1 MIRKRVNQTKLFEH
15 QKDALAATEDF
26 RRVAY
31 YHDMGL
37 GKTYTGAE
45 KMHQLGG
52 RVNLVICQ
60 KSKIDDWLEHFRQ
73 NYGNYYISDLTDA
86 NQMLRY
92 INYDLVDTNK
102 KYIGVVNY
110 DLIFRRPGLLKI
122 KYDTI
127 MLDESSM
134 IQNDSAKRTK
144 TILKLDTKNIIL
156 LSGTPTGGKYENL
169 YSQLKLLGWKI
180 TKKQYWNEFIETRSV
195 DMGGFKIQIVTGY
208 KNVERLKRKMR
219 EYGCHFLKTDEVFDL
234 PEQTFTDI
242 SVNTSKEYRRF
253 TKNKVVE
260 INGREMVGDTTLK
273 EMLYQRQL
281 CGAFNGDKLSAVQDI
296 LESTTDR
303 VIIFYNFNDEFTAL
317 NDLCVYLKRPV
328 SVCRGGEKDLEA
340 YSQKSNS
347 VTLIQYQAGA
357 MGLNLQNANKIIYF
371 TPPLSSELYEQSKK
385 RIHRIGQEQPCFYYR
400 LICRGSIETKIY
412 DTLERRQDFTER
424 LFLKGVK

>member
-1 MIRKRVNQTKLFEH
+1 MIRKRVIRTKLFKH
-15 QKDALAATEDF
+15 QKDALEATADL

-45 KMHQLGG
+45 KMRQLGG

-60 KSKIDDWLEHFRQ
+60 KSKVSDWFDHFDF
-73 NYGNYYISDLTDA
+73 NYYSSGADKDIMLPHDLT
-86 NQMLRY
+86 NKFGLEVFENNLRY
-92 INYDLVDTNK
+92 HNGNVQFVGI
-102 KYIGVVNY
+102 INY
-110 DLIFRRPGLLKI
+110 DLIFRRPELLKI

-127 MLDESSM
+127 LLDESSM

-144 TILKLDTKNIIL
+144 TILKLDTENVIL

-234 PEQTFTDI
+234 PQQTFTDI
-242 SVNTSKEYRRF
+242 SVNTSSEYRKF

-260 INGREMVGDTTLK
+260 INGREMIGDTTLK

-303 VIIFYNFNDEFTAL
+303 VIVFYNFNDEFTAL

-340 YSQKSNS
+340 YSEIQQRNADS
-347 VTLIQYQAGA
+347 VSSRGNGFEFAERKQDCLFHPAVIVGAIRTIKEAYTPNRAGTA
-357 MGLNLQNANKIIYF
+357 VFL
-371 TPPLSSELYEQSKK
+371 LSAHLSAQ
-385 RIHRIGQEQPCFYYR
+385 H
-400 LICRGSIETKIY
+400 
-412 DTLERRQDFTER
+412 
-424 LFLKGVK
+424 